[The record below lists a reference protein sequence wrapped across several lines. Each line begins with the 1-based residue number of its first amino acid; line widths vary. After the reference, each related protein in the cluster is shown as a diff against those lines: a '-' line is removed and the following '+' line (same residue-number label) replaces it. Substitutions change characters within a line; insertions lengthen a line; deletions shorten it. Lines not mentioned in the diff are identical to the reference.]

1 MDISTIEGLITS
13 VGFPIFCVLALG
25 FFIYK
30 SYEHIEK
37 RNEGREEKLYSMLAN
52 SQSAIDNAI
61 ETNAKF
67 VAQLESMQN
76 NVNRISDDVDD
87 IKEYLKLNK
96 RVSDNKEE

>member
-13 VGFPIFCVLALG
+13 IGFPIFCVLALG
-25 FFIYK
+25 YFIYK
-30 SYEHIEK
+30 SYEKIEK
-37 RNEGREEKLYSMLAN
+37 RNEVREEKLYTMLAN

-61 ETNAKF
+61 DTNAKF

-96 RVSDNKEE
+96 RASDKEE

>member
-1 MDISTIEGLITS
+1 MDITTIEGLITS
-13 VGFPIFCVLALG
+13 IGFPIFCVLALG

-30 SYEHIEK
+30 SYEQIEK
-37 RNEGREEKLYSMLAN
+37 RNEGREEKLYTMLAN

-67 VAQLESMQN
+67 VAQLESMQS

-96 RVSDNKEE
+96 RATDKEE

>member
-1 MDISTIEGLITS
+1 MDISTVEGLITS
-13 VGFPIFCVLALG
+13 IGFPIFCVLALG

-30 SYEHIEK
+30 SYENIEK

-67 VAQLESMQN
+67 VAQLESMQS

-96 RVSDNKEE
+96 RASDKEE

>member
-1 MDISTIEGLITS
+1 MDVTTIEGLITS

-30 SYEHIEK
+30 SYEKIEK
-37 RNEGREEKLYSMLAN
+37 RNEVREEKLYTMLAN

-61 ETNAKF
+61 DTNAKF

-96 RVSDNKEE
+96 RVSDKEV

>member
-1 MDISTIEGLITS
+1 MDISTVEGLITS
-13 VGFPIFCVLALG
+13 IGFPIFCVLALG

-30 SYEHIEK
+30 SYEQIEK
-37 RNEGREEKLYSMLAN
+37 RNEGREEKLYTMLAN

-67 VAQLESMQN
+67 VAQLESMQS

-96 RVSDNKEE
+96 RASDKEE

>member
-1 MDISTIEGLITS
+1 MNITTIEGLITS

-30 SYEHIEK
+30 SYVKIEK
-37 RNEGREEKLYSMLAN
+37 RNEVREEKLYSMLAN
-52 SQSAIDNAI
+52 SQLAIDNAI

-96 RVSDNKEE
+96 RASDKEE

>member
-1 MDISTIEGLITS
+1 MDITTVEGLITS

-30 SYEHIEK
+30 SYENIEK

-67 VAQLESMQN
+67 VAQLENMQN

-96 RVSDNKEE
+96 RATDKEV

>member
-1 MDISTIEGLITS
+1 MDITTVEGLITT

-30 SYEHIEK
+30 SYEQIEK
-37 RNEGREEKLYSMLAN
+37 RNEGREEKLYTMLAN
-52 SQSAIDNAI
+52 AQSAIDNAI
-61 ETNAKF
+61 DTNAKF

-96 RVSDNKEE
+96 RAGD

>member
-1 MDISTIEGLITS
+1 MDISTVEGLITS
-13 VGFPIFCVLALG
+13 IGFPIFCVLALG

-30 SYEHIEK
+30 SYEQIEK
-37 RNEGREEKLYSMLAN
+37 RNEGREENLYTMLAN

-67 VAQLESMQN
+67 VAQLESMQS

-96 RVSDNKEE
+96 RASDKEE

>member
-1 MDISTIEGLITS
+1 MDITTVEGLITS

-30 SYEHIEK
+30 SYEQITK
-37 RNEGREEKLYSMLAN
+37 RCNEREDKLYVMLTNA
-52 SQSAIDNAI
+52 QSAIDDAI

-67 VAQLESMQN
+67 VAQLESMQS
-76 NVNRISDDVDD
+76 NVNRISNDVDD

-96 RVSDNKEE
+96 RVSDKEV

>member
-1 MDISTIEGLITS
+1 MDITTVEGLITS
-13 VGFPIFCVLALG
+13 IGFPIFCVLALG

-30 SYEHIEK
+30 SYEQIEK
-37 RNEGREEKLYSMLAN
+37 RNEGREEKLYTMLAN

-67 VAQLESMQN
+67 VAQLESMQS

-96 RVSDNKEE
+96 RASDKEE

>member
-1 MDISTIEGLITS
+1 MDITTVEGLITS
-13 VGFPIFCVLALG
+13 VGFTIFCVLALG

-30 SYEHIEK
+30 SYENIEK
-37 RNEGREEKLYSMLAN
+37 RNEGREEKIYSMLAN

-96 RVSDNKEE
+96 RASDKEE

>member
-1 MDISTIEGLITS
+1 MDITTVEGLITS
-13 VGFPIFCVLALG
+13 IGFPIFCVLALG
-25 FFIYK
+25 YFIYK
-30 SYEHIEK
+30 SNDKIEK
-37 RNEGREEKLYSMLAN
+37 RNEEREEKLYTMLAN

-67 VAQLESMQN
+67 VAQLESMQS

-96 RVSDNKEE
+96 RATDKEE

>member
-1 MDISTIEGLITS
+1 MDISTVEGLITS
-13 VGFPIFCVLALG
+13 IGFPIFCVLALG

-30 SYEHIEK
+30 SYENIEK

-67 VAQLESMQN
+67 VAQLESMQS

-96 RVSDNKEE
+96 RTCDKEE

>member
-1 MDISTIEGLITS
+1 MDIATVESLITS
-13 VGFPIFCVLALG
+13 IGFPIFCVLALG

-30 SYEHIEK
+30 SYEQIEK
-37 RNEGREEKLYSMLAN
+37 RNEGREEKLYTMLAN

-67 VAQLESMQN
+67 VAQLESMQS

-96 RVSDNKEE
+96 RVSDKEE

>member
-1 MDISTIEGLITS
+1 MDITTVEGLITS
-13 VGFPIFCVLALG
+13 IGFPIFCVLALG

-30 SYEHIEK
+30 SYENIEK
-37 RNEGREEKLYSMLAN
+37 RNEGREEKLYTMLAN

-61 ETNAKF
+61 DTNAKF

-87 IKEYLKLNK
+87 IKEFLKLNK
-96 RVSDNKEE
+96 RVSDKEE

>member
-1 MDISTIEGLITS
+1 MDITTVEGLITS
-13 VGFPIFCVLALG
+13 IGFQIFCVLALG

-30 SYEHIEK
+30 SYEQIEK
-37 RNEGREEKLYSMLAN
+37 RNEGREEKLYTMLAN

-96 RVSDNKEE
+96 RVSDKEE

>member
-1 MDISTIEGLITS
+1 MDISTVEGLITS
-13 VGFPIFCVLALG
+13 IGFPIFCVLALG

-30 SYEHIEK
+30 SYEQIEK
-37 RNEGREEKLYSMLAN
+37 RNEGREEKLYTMLAN

-67 VAQLESMQN
+67 VAQLESMQS

-96 RVSDNKEE
+96 RATDKEE

>member
-1 MDISTIEGLITS
+1 MNKDEN
-13 VGFPIFCVLALG
+13 
-25 FFIYK
+25 
-30 SYEHIEK
+30 IEK

-96 RVSDNKEE
+96 RTTDKEE

>member
-1 MDISTIEGLITS
+1 MDVTTVEGLITS

-30 SYEHIEK
+30 SYENIEK
-37 RNEGREEKLYSMLAN
+37 RNEGREEKLYTMLAN

-96 RVSDNKEE
+96 RACDKEE

>member
-1 MDISTIEGLITS
+1 MDITTVEGLITS
-13 VGFPIFCVLALG
+13 IGFPIFCVLALG

-30 SYEHIEK
+30 SNERIEK
-37 RNEGREEKLYSMLAN
+37 RNEEREEKLYTMLAN
-52 SQSAIDNAI
+52 SQLAIDNAI

-67 VAQLESMQN
+67 VAQLECMQN

-96 RVSDNKEE
+96 RTSDKEE

>member
-1 MDISTIEGLITS
+1 MDITTVEGLITS

-30 SYEHIEK
+30 SYENIEK

-96 RVSDNKEE
+96 RASDKEE

>member
-1 MDISTIEGLITS
+1 MDITTVEGLITS
-13 VGFPIFCVLALG
+13 IGFPIFCVLALG

-30 SYEHIEK
+30 SYENIEK

-96 RVSDNKEE
+96 RANDKEE

>member
-1 MDISTIEGLITS
+1 MDITTVEGLITS
-13 VGFPIFCVLALG
+13 IGFPIFCVLALG

-30 SYEHIEK
+30 SYENIEK

-67 VAQLESMQN
+67 VAQLESMQS

-96 RVSDNKEE
+96 RVSDKEE

>member
-1 MDISTIEGLITS
+1 MDISTVEGLITS
-13 VGFPIFCVLALG
+13 IGFPIFCVLALG

-30 SYEHIEK
+30 SYEQIEK
-37 RNEGREEKLYSMLAN
+37 RNECREEKLYTMLAN

-67 VAQLESMQN
+67 VAQLESMQS

-96 RVSDNKEE
+96 RVSDKEE

>member
-1 MDISTIEGLITS
+1 MDITTVEGLITS

-30 SYEHIEK
+30 SYENIEK

-96 RVSDNKEE
+96 RAIDKEE

>member
-1 MDISTIEGLITS
+1 MDISTVEGLITS
-13 VGFPIFCVLALG
+13 IGFPIFCVLALG
-25 FFIYK
+25 YFIYK
-30 SYEHIEK
+30 SYEKIEK
-37 RNEGREEKLYSMLAN
+37 RNEVREEKLYTMLAN

-61 ETNAKF
+61 DTNAKF

-96 RVSDNKEE
+96 RVSDKEV

>member
-1 MDISTIEGLITS
+1 MDITTVEGLITS

-30 SYEHIEK
+30 SYENIEK

-67 VAQLESMQN
+67 VAQLESMQS

-96 RVSDNKEE
+96 RVSDKEE

>member
-1 MDISTIEGLITS
+1 MDISTVEGLITS
-13 VGFPIFCVLALG
+13 IGFPIFCVLALG

-30 SYEHIEK
+30 SYEQIEK
-37 RNEGREEKLYSMLAN
+37 RNERREEKLYSMLAN

-67 VAQLESMQN
+67 VAQLESMQS

-96 RVSDNKEE
+96 RLSDKEE

>member
-1 MDISTIEGLITS
+1 MDITTVEGLITS
-13 VGFPIFCVLALG
+13 IGFPIFCVLALG

-67 VAQLESMQN
+67 VAQLESMQS

-96 RVSDNKEE
+96 RVSDKEE

>member
-1 MDISTIEGLITS
+1 MDVTTVEGLITS

-30 SYEHIEK
+30 SYENIEK

-96 RVSDNKEE
+96 RATDKEE

>member
-1 MDISTIEGLITS
+1 MDITTVEGLITS

-30 SYEHIEK
+30 SYENIEK
-37 RNEGREEKLYSMLAN
+37 RNEKKKKKLYSMLAN

-96 RVSDNKEE
+96 RATDKEE

>member
-1 MDISTIEGLITS
+1 MDISTVEGLITS
-13 VGFPIFCVLALG
+13 IGFPIFCVLALG

-30 SYEHIEK
+30 SYEQIEK
-37 RNEGREEKLYSMLAN
+37 RNEGREEKLYTMLAS
-52 SQSAIDNAI
+52 SQSAIDDAI

-67 VAQLESMQN
+67 VAQLESMQS

-96 RVSDNKEE
+96 RATDKEE

>member
-76 NVNRISDDVDD
+76 NVNRITDDVDD

>member
-1 MDISTIEGLITS
+1 MDISTAESLITS
-13 VGFPIFCVLALG
+13 MGFPIFRVLALG

-30 SYEHIEK
+30 SYEQIEK
-37 RNEGREEKLYSMLAN
+37 RNEGREEKLYTMLAN

-67 VAQLESMQN
+67 VAQLESMQS

-96 RVSDNKEE
+96 RATDKEE

>member
-1 MDISTIEGLITS
+1 MDVTTVEGLITS

-30 SYEHIEK
+30 SYEQIEK
-37 RNEGREEKLYSMLAN
+37 RNEGREEKLYTMLAN

-96 RVSDNKEE
+96 RVSDKEE

>member
-1 MDISTIEGLITS
+1 MDIATVEGLITS
-13 VGFPIFCVLALG
+13 IGFPIFCVLALG

-30 SYEHIEK
+30 SYENIEK

-67 VAQLESMQN
+67 VAQLESMQS

-96 RVSDNKEE
+96 RATDKEE

>member
-1 MDISTIEGLITS
+1 MDITTVEGLITS

-30 SYEHIEK
+30 SYENIEK

-96 RVSDNKEE
+96 RTSDKEE

>member
-1 MDISTIEGLITS
+1 MDITTVEGLITT
-13 VGFPIFCVLALG
+13 VGFPIFCVLALA

-30 SYEHIEK
+30 SNDKIEK
-37 RNEGREEKLYSMLAN
+37 RNEDREEKLYTMLAK

-61 ETNAKF
+61 DTNAKF

-87 IKEYLKLNK
+87 IKEFLKLNK
-96 RVSDNKEE
+96 RVSDKEE